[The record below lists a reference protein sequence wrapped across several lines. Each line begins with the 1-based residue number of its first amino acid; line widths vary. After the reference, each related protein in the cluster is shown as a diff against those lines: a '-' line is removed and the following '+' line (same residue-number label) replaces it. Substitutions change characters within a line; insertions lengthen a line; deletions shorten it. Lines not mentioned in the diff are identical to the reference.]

1 MAEARLALRQKICTQ
16 LLPVIDHMESLRR
29 ENHSSLDVSIETV
42 ETSPNQL
49 SHVLTIAR
57 KVKVYFESTG
67 PLDSVKMVIDNSLC
81 YCVYIFCEVLIQDRL
96 STPNDITSLPVLQKI
111 KNESE

>member
-1 MAEARLALRQKICTQ
+1 
-16 LLPVIDHMESLRR
+16 MESLRR